1 MSIPKVIGLEQEYA
15 VTLQGRSDFDPIQI
29 SFLLVNSLKKAS
41 DTLWDYRDESPF
53 LDARGFNASEEKEI
67 RVSHRDNYRINN
79 LLLNGARLYVDHA
92 HPEFSTAECR
102 SLREAVAFDRAGE
115 RILEEAARRLAR
127 QHRGSPDILIYK
139 NNSDYKGN
147 SYGCHENY
155 LVESRVYDQIFPA
168 YPAYPKLISQLLVPF
183 LVTRQ
188 VLCGSGKV
196 GSENG
201 TAPCDYQLSQR
212 ADFFETLIGANTTSR
227 RPIVNSRD
235 EPHAD
240 RKRYRRL
247 HVILGDANMSETSS
261 FLKLGTTQLILRML
275 EDNWA
280 LPNLA
285 IEDPVRALVSISHD
299 PSCKAP
305 IAMADGRRLTAVEV
319 QRLFWEPASE
329 YVTAGLEPAANAEA
343 REVVQLWDSIL
354 SALSKEPM
362 ELADR
367 LDWVA
372 KLALIDRYR
381 SRRNLGWDSPRLK
394 VLDIQY
400 HDVRRGRG
408 LYYLLLREGRMRRML
423 ADDTMVERFITQ
435 PPESTRAYFRSKCME
450 KFGHGITEA
459 NWDALTFSVGNQ
471 KSQKIRLAD
480 PLKGTRA
487 LTEHLL
493 QSATTPTELLEALGG
508 HP

>member
-1 MSIPKVIGLEQEYA
+1 MSIPKIIGLEQEYA

-41 DTLWDYRDESPF
+41 ETLWDYRDESPF

-67 RVSHRDNYRINN
+67 RISHRDNYRINN
-79 LLLNGARLYVDHA
+79 LLLNGARFYVDHA

-102 SLREAVAFDRAGE
+102 SLREAIAFDRAGE
-115 RILEEAARRLAR
+115 RILEEAARRLGR
-127 QHRGSPDILIYK
+127 QHSGTPNILIYK

-188 VLCGSGKV
+188 ILCGSGKL

-201 TAPCDYQLSQR
+201 TAACDYQISQR

-240 RKRYRRL
+240 RKKFRRL
-247 HVILGDANMSETSS
+247 HVIVGDANMAETSS
-261 FLKLGTTQLILRML
+261 FLKLGTMQLLLRML
-275 EDNWA
+275 EDNWG

-285 IEDPVRALVSISHD
+285 IEDPVRALVAISHD
-299 PSCKAP
+299 PSCKEKIP
-305 IAMADGRRLTAVEV
+305 LADGRRLSAIEL
-319 QRLFWEPASE
+319 QRMVCERARE
-329 YVTAGLEPAANAEA
+329 YVDSSGSEADSEP
-343 REVVQLWDSIL
+343 REVVQLWAEVLDTL
-354 SALSKEPM
+354 ERDPM

-372 KLALIDRYR
+372 KLALIERYR
-381 SRRNLGWDSPRLK
+381 TRRHHGWDSPRLK

-400 HDVRRGRG
+400 HDVRRGHG
-408 LYYLLLREGRMRRML
+408 LYYLLEREGRIRRML
-423 ADDTMVERFITQ
+423 KDDALVERFVTQ

-459 NWDALTFSVGNQ
+459 NWDALTFSAGGQ
-471 KSQKIRLAD
+471 KVQKIRLAD

-487 LTEHLL
+487 MTEDLL
-493 QSATTPTELLEALGG
+493 QSAATPSELLQALGG
-508 HP
+508 RS